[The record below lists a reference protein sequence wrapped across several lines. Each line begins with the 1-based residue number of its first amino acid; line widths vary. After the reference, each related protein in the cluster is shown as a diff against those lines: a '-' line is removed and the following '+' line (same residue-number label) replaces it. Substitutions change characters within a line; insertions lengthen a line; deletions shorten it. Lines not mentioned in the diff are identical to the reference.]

1 VFYRLHP
8 AEAQEQAMEVTT
20 ASKTSKKTPPSP
32 ERDGQGNGLNGFIAP
47 GPTDLGLVLAGLQT
61 MRDGD
66 FSVRLPVAWTGLKG
80 KIADT
85 FNDIVSSNERMAAEL
100 SRVGQAVGREGRTR
114 ERARFQ
120 HAPGAKWKFQSIRW
134 LRICCAQRRI

>member
-1 VFYRLHP
+1 
-8 AEAQEQAMEVTT
+8 MEVTT

-47 GPTDLGLVLAGLQT
+47 GPTDLALVLAGLQT

-100 SRVGQAVGREGRTR
+100 SRVGQAVGTR
-114 ERARFQ
+114 RPHPRAR
-120 HAPGAKWKFQSIRW
+120 ALSACP
-134 LRICCAQRRI
+134 RRLGRNGNFSQYAG